1 MVIQTLLIIYFRAM
15 FKLFQ
20 ILQFTFLVFFISSS
34 DILAQQIADTS
45 KVLVKFNEPMSR
57 EGIFNTSN
65 YLIYRDDETPI
76 VIYKVGVVAGDTAVV
91 LYTEQYIPNSS
102 YKLIIN
108 NLRDKSGNIISES
121 HKMAFY

>member
-1 MVIQTLLIIYFRAM
+1 MVIQTLLIIYCRAM

-20 ILQFTFLVFFISSS
+20 ILQFTFLFFFISSS
-34 DILAQQIADTS
+34 DILAQQFTDTS

-57 EGIFNTSN
+57 DGIFNIEN
-65 YLIYRDDETPI
+65 YTLYRDEKTTI
-76 VIYKVGVVAGDTAVV
+76 TIYKVGVVAGDTAVV
-91 LYTEQYIPNSS
+91 LYTEKYNPQSS

-108 NLRDKSGNIISES
+108 NLKDKSGNEISES

>member
-1 MVIQTLLIIYFRAM
+1 M

-20 ILQFTFLVFFISSS
+20 ILLFTFLVFFISSS
-34 DILAQQIADTS
+34 NILAQQFTDTS

-57 EGIFNTSN
+57 DGIFNTDN
-65 YLIYRDDETPI
+65 YLIYKDNETPI

-121 HKMAFY
+121 YKMAFY